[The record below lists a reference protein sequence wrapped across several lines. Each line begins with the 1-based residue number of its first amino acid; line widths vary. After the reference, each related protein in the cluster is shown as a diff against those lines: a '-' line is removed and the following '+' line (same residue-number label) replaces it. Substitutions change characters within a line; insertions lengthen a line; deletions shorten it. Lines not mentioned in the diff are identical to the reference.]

1 MCCIPYNFSWS
12 IIYYVFFPCWT
23 HVLPFYLT
31 VTRTSLLLSCH
42 SVSDRLEITPHMA
55 HACCYDTQASNLD
68 ILDFLLSQK
77 RSAWCSNFFFRRI
90 RKFAN
95 TDYEPRHICQSVCP
109 HGIDQLHFGR
119 IFFKNFIFECCSKT
133 LYLSVV
139 QKLYIWVLLK
149 NFLFQCCSKTLYLS
163 VVKNFLFQCC
173 SKTLYLSV
181 VQKLYIWVLFKNF
194 IFECCSKTLYL
205 SVVQKLYIWVLF
217 KNLYRKSEF
226 HKKLA
231 RIPNTLHEEQHKF
244 FSSLD
249 QFLSEW
255 EMTLT

>member
-119 IFFKNFIFECCSKT
+119 IFFKNFIFECCSKICIGNPSFT
-133 LYLSVV
+133 KNWQEYRILYMKNS
-139 QKLYIWVLLK
+139 INFFLLWINSSQNEK
-149 NFLFQCCSKTLYLS
+149 
-163 VVKNFLFQCC
+163 
-173 SKTLYLSV
+173 
-181 VQKLYIWVLFKNF
+181 WP
-194 IFECCSKTLYL
+194 
-205 SVVQKLYIWVLF
+205 WR
-217 KNLYRKSEF
+217 NL
-226 HKKLA
+226 
-231 RIPNTLHEEQHKF
+231 
-244 FSSLD
+244 
-249 QFLSEW
+249 
-255 EMTLT
+255 